1 MRALRSTRGLLVA
14 VSAALALAGC
24 PQATRSDTSTTD
36 PASTSINADSAA
48 LAEATRPVEFNLG
61 PNRFVLPANWFVDGI
76 GPDFQGGVT
85 LALHWPSLEPYPPG
99 QPYSSFTT
107 GPMRNHAIT
116 VLIDYIDRVP
126 IDELPERFVTPQPG
140 QDANDPSTNIPLRE
154 RLPDRHGL
162 ELYRPDLQRVALH
175 QARIG
180 QRPPKPPE
188 FYLGANDDWFIGRD
202 ADGRIRTV
210 VMCEDQRVP
219 EGFEIRD
226 ETLVS
231 IGGSTR
237 WPLCDGRFSM
247 AELSLSISA
256 SYHRPILRD
265 WRRIEFAVRE
275 ALRQAHDA
283 ANPTIST
290 GAPRP

>member
-1 MRALRSTRGLLVA
+1 MRVPRSARGLLVA
-14 VSAALALAGC
+14 ASAALALAGC
-24 PQATRSDTSTTD
+24 PQATRSDTSNAGT
-36 PASTSINADSAA
+36 ASTSGTADASA

-107 GPMRNHAIT
+107 GPMRNQR
-116 VLIDYIDRVP
+116 VLVTIDYIDRVP
-126 IDELPERFVTPQPG
+126 IDELPERYVTPQPG
-140 QDANDPSTNIPLRE
+140 QGVSDPSNNMPLRQ
-154 RLPDRHGL
+154 RLPDRFGL
-162 ELYRPDLQRVALH
+162 EMYRTDLERVAVYE
-175 QARIG
+175 AREM

-188 FYLGANDDWFIGRD
+188 FYLGADDDWFIGRD
-202 ADGRIRTV
+202 EAGRIRTV
-210 VMCEDQRVP
+210 VKCKDERVP

-226 ETLVS
+226 EALVS
-231 IGGSTR
+231 IPGSTR
-237 WPLCDGRFSM
+237 WPLCGGRFSM
-247 AELSLSISA
+247 AEFSISINA

-265 WRRIEFAVRE
+265 WRRIESAVRD
-275 ALRQAHDA
+275 ALRRAHGA
-283 ANPTIST
+283 ANPSPDN